1 MSPTPMSPTDYQPI
15 PSSIPPPTSPSGGLR
30 HDPKRSQRDRI
41 TRLAAVAAG
50 FGALWTAVNVFLPP
64 AMMTPLIPLGIGLL
78 LGAGW
83 TLHVFLTSQE
93 EPFFARLALTGFGLA
108 SVWAVGTAVLMLL
121 GIHPLAAGLLV
132 AAGLWFISL
141 ALPIWVIM
149 IEPGEVLYFRPIYHR
164 PYKYELVSCPVQRI
178 EPELKSTSRDTRRG
192 IHRIMD
198 TPTHRGSHIEL
209 AMDWLWIRPLD
220 ELRLLWKLEKN
231 IVIEKAINNIVT
243 RDHSVFS
250 LWIKIGANL
259 DPTQIKGQKFLLMMP
274 KVDSPARMEQIVKG
288 IIEEN
293 LDRAA
298 REYFIQRTVIEAR
311 GDEGVRVFRSQ
322 LLELL
327 KSLHD
332 NLGLTFIESL
342 INTTPIVSEEQRHA
356 AERAAAS
363 HEHAR
368 AELATTD
375 ALVERAMSGSAPH
388 QLLLYT
394 RLLERGAQFHAIPP
408 AEQMPQLNPV
418 DQFLWRI
425 ARHDEPA
432 VQLFQQMASSHPEM
446 PLPESLRGYLNP
458 GPSPAL
464 PPPAPAQHQ
473 PIDAAPPPPDSL
485 PETGTRPASSAPRP
499 MPDVRRALQ
508 TRRRSDG
515 TYEVDFEDNEK
526 E

>member
-1 MSPTPMSPTDYQPI
+1 MSPTPMSPVDYQPT
-15 PSSIPPPTSPSGGLR
+15 PSISPSTSAAGGLR
-30 HDPKRSQRDRI
+30 HDPKRSQRDRAV
-41 TRLAAVAAG
+41 LLGAVAAG
-50 FGALWTAVNVFLPP
+50 FGVLWTALNAIIPEEI
-64 AMMTPLIPLGIGLL
+64 MTPLLPLGIGVLL
-78 LGAGW
+78 SGGW

-93 EPFFARLALTGFGLA
+93 EPFFARLALTGAGLA
-108 SVWAVGTAVLMLL
+108 SVWAVGTALLMLL
-121 GIHPLAAGLLV
+121 GVHPLVSGLLL
-132 AAGLWFISL
+132 AAGLWFFSL
-141 ALPIWVIM
+141 ALPIWVIE
-149 IEPGEVLYFRPIYHR
+149 IEPGEVLYFRPLYHR

-178 EPELKSTSRDTRRG
+178 EPELKSTERDTRRG
-192 IHRIMD
+192 IRRIMD
-198 TPTHRGSHIEL
+198 TPTHRGSQVEL

-231 IVIEKAINNIVT
+231 IVIEKAISNIVT

-250 LWIKIGANL
+250 LWIHLVANF

-274 KVDSPARMEQIVKG
+274 KVDSPARMEHIIKG

-322 LLELL
+322 LLDLL

-332 NLGLTFIESL
+332 NLGLTFIESQT
-342 INTTPIVSEEQRHA
+342 NTTPIVSEEQRLA

-363 HEHAR
+363 HEQAR
-368 AELATTD
+368 ADLATTD
-375 ALVERAMSGSAPH
+375 ALIERAMSGSAPH

-394 RLLERGAQFHAIPP
+394 RLLERGAQFHVIPP

-418 DQFLWRI
+418 DQFLWRM
-425 ARHDEPA
+425 ARHDAPA
-432 VQLFQQMASSHPEM
+432 VQLFQQMASSYPEM

-458 GPSPAL
+458 GPQPAL

-473 PIDAAPPPPDSL
+473 PADSPPPPPDTL
-485 PETGTRPASSAPRP
+485 PESGTRPSAASPRP
-499 MPDVRRALQ
+499 MPDIRRALR
-508 TRRRSDG
+508 TRQRPDG